1 MIMKKIKVGKEFNN
15 KSLELFVFKIF
26 PYLKKS
32 TFYKALRKKDIR
44 INDVKVSDNVNL
56 NEGDEVTI
64 YIVDELL
71 LKPTFNVEIIYED
84 ENILI
89 VNKPSQIEVT
99 GENSLTSYLKEKLKI
114 SYLMPCHR
122 IDRNTLGLVL
132 FAKNEESLNI
142 LLDKFKNHEIEKHY
156 LALCYG
162 IPKNKEATLTAYL
175 FKDNK
180 KSMVYISPNKAKG
193 YNQIIT
199 KYSLIGNKEYAVNGK
214 IEKVSLL
221 DVSIKTG
228 RTHQIRAHLAYL
240 GLPIIGDGKY
250 GINQVNKE
258 FKQKT
263 QMLESYKLKFVFT
276 EDADILNYLNNKEFS
291 IKKPKISLEIKY

>member
-1 MIMKKIKVGKEFNN
+1 MKKIKVSKEFNN
-15 KSLELFVFKIF
+15 KSLESFIFKTF

-32 TFYKALRKKDIR
+32 TFHKALRKKDIR
-44 INDVKVSDNVNL
+44 INDVKISENVIL
-56 NEGDEVTI
+56 NEGDEVSI
-64 YIVDELL
+64 YIIDELL
-71 LKPTFNVEIIYED
+71 LKPTFNVETIYED

-89 VNKPSQIEVT
+89 VNKPSQIEVV
-99 GENSLTSYLKEKLKI
+99 GENSLTNYLKDKLKI

-142 LLDKFKNHEIEKHY
+142 LLNKFKNHEIEKHY

-162 IPKNKEATLTAYL
+162 IPKSKESTLTAYL

-199 KYSLIGNKEYAVNGK
+199 KYKLLGNREYNINGK

-228 RTHQIRAHLAYL
+228 RTHQIRAHLAYI

-250 GINQVNKE
+250 GINQVNKR

-276 EDADILNYLNNKEFS
+276 DDSSILNYLNNKEFF
-291 IKKPKISLEIKY
+291 IKKPRISLEIKY

>member
-1 MIMKKIKVGKEFNN
+1 MKKIKVSKEFAN
-15 KSLELFVFKIF
+15 KSLEVFVFKNF

-32 TFYKALRKKDIR
+32 TYYKALRKKDIR
-44 INDVKVSDNVNL
+44 VNDVKISENVNL

-84 ENILI
+84 DNILI

-99 GENSLTSYLKEKLKI
+99 GDNSLTSYLKDKLKI

-132 FAKNEESLNI
+132 FAKNKESLNV

-162 IPKNKEATLTAYL
+162 IPKNKEGILTAYL

-199 KYSLIGNKEYAVNGK
+199 KYILLGNKEYNINGK

-228 RTHQIRAHLAYL
+228 RTHQIRAHLAYI

-263 QMLESYKLKFVFT
+263 QMLESYKLKFTFT
-276 EDADILNYLNNKEFS
+276 EDASILNYLNNREFS
-291 IKKPKISLEIKY
+291 IKKPKISLDIKI